1 MFKNQLDIIQT
12 NLLNF
17 NYLQKN
23 NFKFKTK
30 IKSVKFEQLDNF
42 SNSFDSYLF
51 IDIGNSINKEGNE
64 EVKENVNVQ
73 YIIIKVYSKDNY
85 SEGDCVRSS
94 QAY

>member
-64 EVKENVNVQ
+64 EVKENVNV
-73 YIIIKVYSKDNY
+73 
-85 SEGDCVRSS
+85 
-94 QAY
+94 

>member
-1 MFKNQLDIIQT
+1 MYLQINYEAIDTFEMFKNQLDIIQT

-64 EVKENVNVQ
+64 EVKENVNV
-73 YIIIKVYSKDNY
+73 
-85 SEGDCVRSS
+85 
-94 QAY
+94 

>member
-1 MFKNQLDIIQT
+1 LYLQINYEAIDTFEMFKNQLDIIQT

-64 EVKENVNVQ
+64 EVKENVNV
-73 YIIIKVYSKDNY
+73 
-85 SEGDCVRSS
+85 
-94 QAY
+94 